1 MENIK
6 LLQNREG
13 GIVMSS
19 MTVKSKNDT
28 LLVSKWDKRILD
40 NKKRRKAEIRKHFFQ
55 FIFAV
60 GFVCVAF
67 FSINSMI
74 SKAGDVEEEELSFK
88 YYKNICMEQGETL
101 TSIAREYA
109 DREHYETLDQYI
121 QEVVYMNH
129 LKSEDDICA
138 GYYLIIPYYSNE
150 LL

>member
-1 MENIK
+1 
-6 LLQNREG
+6 
-13 GIVMSS
+13 
-19 MTVKSKNDT
+19 
-28 LLVSKWDKRILD
+28 
-40 NKKRRKAEIRKHFFQ
+40 
-55 FIFAV
+55 
-60 GFVCVAF
+60 
-67 FSINSMI
+67 MI